1 MRTMLCAAAVLAGLT
16 GCATAR
22 APLNKL
28 ADARGEIRAAEQ
40 LDADHVS
47 TAANYLA
54 LAREEED
61 RGRRLL
67 NSGQH
72 RRASFVLERA
82 QADAELALSLATE
95 IPARADA
102 ERAIERVKQ
111 LQSQVP
117 ATGGSGPSTA
127 NPEVK
132 P

>member
-1 MRTMLCAAAVLAGLT
+1 MRTILCAAVVAGLA
-16 GCATAR
+16 GCATSR
-22 APLNKL
+22 VPLNKM

-47 TAANYLA
+47 SAASYLA

-61 RGRRLL
+61 RGRRLI
-67 NSGQH
+67 NAGQA
-72 RRASFVLERA
+72 RRASYVLERA
-82 QADAELALSLATE
+82 QADAELALALATE
-95 IPARADA
+95 VPARADA

-117 ATGGSGPSTA
+117 ATGGSGTSDTT
-127 NPEVK
+127 PEVK